1 MSPLP
6 DSLRPLLNPRAYPH
20 PVQAV
25 QLVETHISWV
35 LLTGQFAY
43 KIKRP
48 VALPFVDLRSLEHRE
63 YLCHE
68 EVRLNRRFAPEL
80 YLGVCKITAAEHGA
94 TLDGS
99 GPAIEHAVKMLQFA
113 RGGELDV
120 LLESHG
126 IAPSALGEFG
136 RELARL
142 HSSLPNAPPDTAWGQ
157 PEWVHGAILR
167 NLDESI
173 EAASGFADVGK
184 LHALRELLGH
194 RLRAAARWM
203 AERHADGKVRECH
216 GDLHCSNV
224 VRRQSRLLPFDCLEF
239 EPSFRWIDVADEI
252 AFPLSDL
259 DSRNRPAHSQAF
271 LNGYLEEGGDYHAC
285 RFLDL
290 YKTHRSLVRA
300 KVAALNVAGS
310 ADRQVINRAHERYDT
325 HIRCA
330 YASVTDKR
338 PLLILMSGLS
348 GSGKTWLAR
357 RIAVPFNA
365 VHLRSDIE
373 RKRLA
378 GLSACE
384 RSGSSVGSGLYSSEV
399 SARLHRHLL
408 DCAESALVGGYTTI
422 VDAAFG
428 RRADRGRFAELGRHL
443 RITTCLIH
451 CHAPVEVLR
460 SRIEGRARQGGD
472 PSEADLAVLE
482 WQRSHHE
489 SLQADE
495 SLDVFQAA
503 SDDPAVLS
511 RVKRYIASR
520 M

>member
-6 DSLRPLLNPRAYPH
+6 DSLRSLLSPSAYPH

-35 LLTGQFAY
+35 LLTGRFAY

-48 VALPFVDLRSLEHRE
+48 VALPFVDLRSPEHRE

-80 YLGVCKITAAEHGA
+80 YLGVCKITAAGHGA

-99 GPAIEHAVKMLQFA
+99 GPVIEHAVKMLQFE
-113 RGGELDV
+113 RGAELDV

-126 IAPSALGEFG
+126 IIPRELGEFG

-142 HSSLPNAPPDTAWGQ
+142 HFKLPYEPPNPAWGQ
-157 PEWVHGAILR
+157 PEAVRDVILR

-173 EAASGFADVGK
+173 EASSGFADVSK
-184 LHALRELLGH
+184 LHGLREALGR
-194 RLRAAARWM
+194 RLGAAARWL
-203 AERHADGKVRECH
+203 AERYAGGKIRECH

-224 VRRQSRLLPFDCLEF
+224 VRRQACLLPFDCLEF
-239 EPSFRWIDVADEI
+239 EPSLRWIDVADEI
-252 AFPLSDL
+252 AFLLSDL

-271 LNGYLEEGGDYHAC
+271 LSGYLEEGGDYQAC

-290 YKTHRSLVRA
+290 YKAHRSLVRA
-300 KVAALNVAGS
+300 KVAALSAAGS
-310 ADRQVINRAHERYDT
+310 AERRVIDRAHERYDT

-330 YASVTDKR
+330 YASLTDKR

-357 RIAVPFNA
+357 RLALPFNA

-378 GLSACE
+378 GLGACE
-384 RSGSSVGSGLYSSEV
+384 QSGSGLGAGLYSSEV

-428 RRADRGRFAELGRHL
+428 RRADRGRFAELGQHL

-460 SRIEGRARQGGD
+460 SRIEERARQGGD

-489 SLQADE
+489 PLQADE
-495 SLDVFQAA
+495 SLDAFEAA
-503 SDDPAVLS
+503 SDDPAVLG
-511 RVKRYIASR
+511 RIAQYIASR
-520 M
+520 K